1 MQKQSNHHSIF
12 VHIHHILNLNWH
24 WGLQLLFLI
33 HNWPSEDII
42 VTPLILIFSSEPLSA
57 DKYFKANSGHREGS
71 YFFQFRFRLSG
82 MDFKADQG
90 GPETFM
96 PWGMIPASSEDEEQ
110 LASKHINWIKAS

>member
-1 MQKQSNHHSIF
+1 
-12 VHIHHILNLNWH
+12 
-24 WGLQLLFLI
+24 
-33 HNWPSEDII
+33 
-42 VTPLILIFSSEPLSA
+42 
-57 DKYFKANSGHREGS
+57 
-71 YFFQFRFRLSG
+71 